1 MPRGSRRAT
10 AHNRILEEPA
20 MAKAKTLVG
29 LDVHATKIVAVVLD
43 AETGQLQTFSM
54 DGDAAGA
61 AGFCAG
67 LPRPVR
73 VAYEAGPTGYGLAR
87 ELAKRGVECVVAAPS
102 KIPRASGDRVKT
114 DRRDAEHLVRL
125 LLAGKLHAVR
135 VPGDEEEALRDLV
148 RARDAVRRDL
158 MRARHRLSKL
168 LLRHGIRFDDGQAW
182 TERHRQWLATITL
195 DWPAAHTTML
205 DARGAIDALCHRR
218 DGLEREIVALLPA
231 CPWAVQVGRLRCL
244 RGVDTLTA
252 VGLCAEIGDFE
263 RFARAEQLMSYVGL
277 VPSESTTGQQRRLG
291 SITKTGSGHARRLL
305 VEASWHYRPRPS
317 IGKALTDRQ
326 ADQPPEAIAI
336 AWSAQRRLHRTW
348 TRLEARA
355 KRRTIIAVAAARE
368 LAGFAW
374 AITQIE

>member
-1 MPRGSRRAT
+1 
-10 AHNRILEEPA
+10 
-20 MAKAKTLVG
+20 MAKARTLVG
-29 LDVHATKIVAVVLD
+29 LDVHAAKIVAVVLD
-43 AETGQLQTFSM
+43 GETGELQTFAMGGES
-54 DGDAAGA
+54 AGA

-87 ELAKRGVECVVAAPS
+87 ELSKRDVACVVAAPS
-102 KIPRASGDRVKT
+102 KIPRAAGDRVKT

-125 LLAGKLHAVR
+125 LLAGKLHALR

-148 RARDAVRRDL
+148 RAREAVRVDL

-168 LLRHGIRFDDGQAW
+168 LLRHDIRFDDGTAW
-182 TERHRQWLATITL
+182 TQRHRDWLATVTL
-195 DWPAAHTTML
+195 PWPAAQATPL
-205 DARGAIDALCHRR
+205 DARGAIDALTHRR
-218 DGLEREIVALLPA
+218 EQLEREIIALLPTS
-231 CPWAVQVGRLRCL
+231 PWQLQVGRLRCL

-277 VPSESTTGQQRRLG
+277 VPCENTTGQQRRLG

-305 VEASWHYRPRPS
+305 VEAAWHYRTRPS
-317 IGKALTDRQ
+317 VGRGLTDRQ
-326 ADQPPEAIAI
+326 GDQPAEAIAV
-336 AWSAQRRLHRTW
+336 AWSAQQRLHRTW

-368 LAGFAW
+368 LAGFCW
-374 AITQIE
+374 AVTQIE